1 MEVSTFELLVKRI
14 APKMA
19 LPPAEQP
26 VARRVVQGYFLTLS
40 NLEAIDLKYRLEFR
54 ISLPDNPSQADA
66 ATRVL
71 ENNTFLL
78 YDIAGANNILTLT
91 RVGAT
96 GRYISQEFV
105 IPAQKTASIELLP
118 DVAKFGAQDDP
129 ALEIRGY
136 VSLFL
141 PRVFTGST
149 PVEKLIGKPQSP
161 VPVKVLLNAE
171 VRGTFLPNDFP
182 ANPAST
188 DFDQINYSLA
198 LASGK
203 ALNEI
208 PSEPPRILVPGSPI
222 GLEIAPGAVSMTAT
236 TPGSNAAVDLGTM
249 LAGLMTASNGNGVN
263 LEALNRSLT
272 ELNLPVTM
280 TRM

>member
-26 VARRVVQGYFLTLS
+26 VARRVVQGYFLTLC
-40 NLEAIDLKYRLEFR
+40 NLEAIDLRYRLEFR
-54 ISLPDNPSQADA
+54 ISLPDNPAQPDA

-71 ENNTFLL
+71 EGNTFLI
-78 YDIAGANNILTLT
+78 YDIAGANTILTLT
-91 RVGAT
+91 RVGTT

-105 IPAQKTASIELLP
+105 LPAQKTASIELLP
-118 DVAKFGAQDDP
+118 DVSRFAAESDP
-129 ALEIRGY
+129 ALEIRGFA
-136 VSLFL
+136 SLLL
-141 PRVFTGST
+141 PRVFSGGT
-149 PVEKLIGKPQSP
+149 PIERLIGRPQSSR
-161 VPVKVLLNAE
+161 PVKVLLNAE

-182 ANPAST
+182 ENPAST

-208 PSEPPRILVPGSPI
+208 SSEPPRVLVPGSSI
-222 GLEIAPGAVSMTAT
+222 GLELAPGAVRMTAA
-236 TPGSNAAVDLGTM
+236 TPDSSAVDLGAM
-249 LAGLMTASNGNGVN
+249 LAGLITASNGNGGSV
-263 LEALNRSLT
+263 EALNGSLA
-272 ELNLPVTM
+272 ESGVPLSVTGM
-280 TRM
+280 